1 MLAGAGN
8 GRATV
13 TVWRSWSP
21 YGNVSKDIGA
31 IGDLPGSNF
40 ISELRCGMLVGE
52 RTGVVVRIVGVGVG
66 VEVGIRSYQSLY
78 RNTQTTTIARFFHIY
93 SIISF
98 LYWPRI
104 DS

>member
-1 MLAGAGN
+1 M
-8 GRATV
+8 
-13 TVWRSWSP
+13 
-21 YGNVSKDIGA
+21 
-31 IGDLPGSNF
+31 
-40 ISELRCGMLVGE
+40 
-52 RTGVVVRIVGVGVG
+52 VVRIVGVGVG